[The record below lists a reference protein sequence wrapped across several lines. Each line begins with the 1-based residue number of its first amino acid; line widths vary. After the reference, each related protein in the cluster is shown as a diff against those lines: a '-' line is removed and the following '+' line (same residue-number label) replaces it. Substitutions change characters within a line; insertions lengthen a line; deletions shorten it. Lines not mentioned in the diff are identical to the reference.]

1 MATTTELHE
10 LLRRRGASGG
20 SALSQLM
27 TRPPAHTGVDF
38 MAFERGRRARREA
51 DREDRLGSLQEQLM
65 AQEMQDAQG
74 RRQAQRYLTSVM
86 GNMQR
91 ATDAGIPVSDFLTE
105 QRDQILTDPNF
116 EKFDVSVQEQILRS
130 LGQTASAR
138 AQRLYQ
144 AGDFGAAQQLA
155 DAFGFIGPS
164 RPFDQFRG
172 STDPLDPIRHAIE
185 MNPEGPLQIADDG
198 SVTYMGE
205 AVDPN
210 QVALSLL
217 ESQQPASVWNIGA
230 QQAHQAQVDELMRQ
244 FGGPALTEAAPQ
256 ETPEDWRSEIS
267 RDASWLDQPA
277 RQVIPEDSA
286 PSQPRDL
293 APTTD
298 LIPPD
303 LLEYDP
309 GIDWQDLIQFRTD
322 VSRAARQD
330 RPPSII
336 SRRDPSFAALE
347 RMALEAESAAPDEF
361 VRSLPPDQQQII
373 RSFEPLSAGEI
384 QRFQSGLQDLHRYN
398 QLIPELQAEAQAAL
412 GRPEGF
418 GQYRAATDRLRR
430 AEDEVRRLVGQL
442 ESLRSRIG
450 SR

>member
-155 DAFGFIGPS
+155 DSFGFIGPS

-244 FGGPALTEAAPQ
+244 FGGPAPPEAAPQ
-256 ETPEDWRSEIS
+256 ETPGDWRSEIS

-322 VSRAARQD
+322 ASQGPRFLRAFGWK
-330 RPPSII
+330 
-336 SRRDPSFAALE
+336 RRA
-347 RMALEAESAAPDEF
+347 MEAQSAAQDEF

-384 QRFQSGLQDLHRYN
+384 QRFQSGLQDLQRYN

-450 SR
+450 SQ

>member
-27 TRPPAHTGVDF
+27 ARPPAHIGVDF

-51 DREDRLGSLQEQLM
+51 DREDRLGSLQEQLI

-244 FGGPALTEAAPQ
+244 FGGPAPPEAAPQ
-256 ETPEDWRSEIS
+256 ETPGDWRSEIS

-293 APTTD
+293 APSTD

-322 VSRAARQD
+322 VSQAARQEPASRLLG
-330 RPPSII
+330 RPSTWLPS
-336 SRRDPSFAALE
+336 AKE
-347 RMALEAESAAPDEF
+347 RAVDEESF

-384 QRFQSGLQDLHRYN
+384 QRFQSGLQDLQRYN

-450 SR
+450 SQ

>member
-1 MATTTELHE
+1 
-10 LLRRRGASGG
+10 
-20 SALSQLM
+20 
-27 TRPPAHTGVDF
+27 
-38 MAFERGRRARREA
+38 
-51 DREDRLGSLQEQLM
+51 
-65 AQEMQDAQG
+65 
-74 RRQAQRYLTSVM
+74 
-86 GNMQR
+86 
-91 ATDAGIPVSDFLTE
+91 
-105 QRDQILTDPNF
+105 
-116 EKFDVSVQEQILRS
+116 
-130 LGQTASAR
+130 
-138 AQRLYQ
+138 
-144 AGDFGAAQQLA
+144 GDFGAAQQLA
-155 DAFGFIGPS
+155 DSFGFIGPS

-244 FGGPALTEAAPQ
+244 FGGPAPPEAAPQ
-256 ETPEDWRSEIS
+256 ETPGDWRSEIS

-298 LIPPD
+298 LIPHD

-309 GIDWQDLIQFRTD
+309 GIDWQDLIQFRTGA
-322 VSRAARQD
+322 SQG
-330 RPPSII
+330 
-336 SRRDPSFAALE
+336 PSFRRAFGWKRRA
-347 RMALEAESAAPDEF
+347 MEAQSAAQDEF

-384 QRFQSGLQDLHRYN
+384 QRFQSGLQDLQRYN

-418 GQYRAATDRLRR
+418 GQYHAA
-430 AEDEVRRLVGQL
+430 
-442 ESLRSRIG
+442 
-450 SR
+450 